1 MYARQMLDKCYI
13 FEYSSKKIPKL
24 IQHQNG
30 CSSAKELIF
39 EVQKMPRSK

>member
-24 IQHQNG
+24 IQHQIGSCISKRTHFWNTKN
-30 CSSAKELIF
+30 AK
-39 EVQKMPRSK
+39 K